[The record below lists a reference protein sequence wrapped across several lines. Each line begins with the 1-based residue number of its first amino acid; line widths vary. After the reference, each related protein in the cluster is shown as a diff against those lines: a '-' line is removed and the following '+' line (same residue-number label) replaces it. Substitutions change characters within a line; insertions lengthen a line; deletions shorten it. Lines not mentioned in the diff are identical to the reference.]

1 MNEHALLSQVSL
13 YMLMF
18 LMGLYALL
26 VFIWQVNVLKG
37 KEMKNPDGTLDSWH
51 EQKILYGMAIAD
63 LVLACPATITGIV
76 FVFLLPQ
83 WGYFLLALVS
93 FWFVWANIMTT
104 TTSLRFEKPKITLSW
119 FIAFPFGIL
128 IGLAYII
135 WIIIHFNVIY
145 FQ

>member
-1 MNEHALLSQVSL
+1 MNELSLLSQASL
-13 YMLMF
+13 YVLMF

-37 KEMKNPDGTLDSWH
+37 KEMKNPDGTSDSWH
-51 EQKILYGMAIAD
+51 EQKILYGMAVAD
-63 LVLACPATITGIV
+63 LVLACPATIAGIV

-104 TTSLRFEKPKITLSW
+104 TTSLRFEKPKITLSL

-128 IGLAYII
+128 IGFAYII
-135 WIIIHFNVIY
+135 WFIVHFNIIY
-145 FQ
+145 VC